1 MNALQLLK
9 FLVSTPSVSGDE
21 AKIADDLSAILSKK
35 GFRIQREGNSIWW
48 TLGKNERPHMVLLSH
63 LDTVPPCAGWNSSPF
78 EPQLEDGKLIGLGAN
93 DAKGSVAAMIM
104 AACEIQPEDFEG
116 SISFA
121 CVADEERGGEGIRAI
136 KPRLGQIDAALVGEP
151 TALQVCTSQRG
162 LLILRCTAYGK
173 AAHAAH
179 AHLGENAIHKAARDI
194 SRLAAVEFEA
204 HEGLGATRAQVTQ
217 ISGGLARNQLPDRCD
232 FFVDLRTT
240 PNLDHAAVIAEIGA
254 RLESEVTVH
263 SHRYEPVATNASELV
278 VRAALEVGDAS
289 EGVGSATTSDWA
301 FLKGIPAVKVGPGNT
316 NRSHRPNE
324 YLLLSE
330 LEAGAAF
337 YTEFVRTYFRMA
349 AAEEVVHV

>member
-1 MNALQLLK
+1 MNTAQLLE

-21 AKIADDLSAILSKK
+21 AKLANDLSTILSKE
-35 GFRIQREGNSIWW
+35 GFRIQREGNSIWCS
-48 TLGKNERPHMVLLSH
+48 LGKGERPHLVLLSH
-63 LDTVPPCAGWNSSPF
+63 LDTVPPCGGWDSPPF
-78 EPQLEDGKLIGLGAN
+78 KPHLEDGKLIGLGAN
-93 DAKGSVAAMIM
+93 DAK
-104 AACEIQPEDFEG
+104 
-116 SISFA
+116 
-121 CVADEERGGEGIRAI
+121 VADEERGGEGIRTI
-136 KPRLGQIDAALVGEP
+136 KPKLGQIDAALVGEP
-151 TALQVCTSQRG
+151 TGLQVCTSQRG
-162 LLILRCTAYGK
+162 LLILRCTAHGK

-204 HEGLGATRAQVTQ
+204 HEGLGATRAHVTQ
-217 ISGGLARNQLPDRCD
+217 ITGGLARNQVPDRCE

-278 VRAALEVGDAS
+278 VRAALEVAKAS
-289 EGVGSATTSDWA
+289 ASVGSATTSDWA
-301 FLKGIPAVKVGPGNT
+301 FLKGIPAVKIGPGNT

-330 LEAGAAF
+330 LEAGATF
-337 YTEFVRTYFRMA
+337 YSRFVHTYFRMA
-349 AAEEVVHV
+349 AAEVVHV

>member
-1 MNALQLLK
+1 MNAAQLLE

-21 AKIADDLSAILSKK
+21 VTIADNLSGILSEE
-35 GFRIQREGNSIWW
+35 GFRIQREGNNIWW
-48 TLGKNERPHMVLLSH
+48 TLGKGGRPHLVLLSH
-63 LDTVPPCAGWNSSPF
+63 LDTVPPCAGWKIHPF
-78 EPQLEDGKLIGLGAN
+78 KPQVEDGKLIGLGAN

-104 AACEIQPEDFEG
+104 AAREIQHGDFEG
-116 SISFA
+116 SITFA
-121 CVADEERGGEGIRAI
+121 FVADEERGGEGIRTI
-136 KPRLGQIDAALVGEP
+136 KPKLGQIDAALVGEP
-151 TALQVCTSQRG
+151 TGLQVCTAQRG
-162 LLILRCTAYGK
+162 LLILRCTAHGK

-204 HEGLGATRAQVTQ
+204 HEDLGATRAHVTQ
-217 ISGGLARNQLPDRCD
+217 ITGGLARNQVPDRCE

-240 PNLDHAAVIAEIGA
+240 PNLDHAAVIAEIGV

-278 VRAALEVGDAS
+278 VRAALEVAKAS
-289 EGVGSATTSDWA
+289 ASIGSATTSDWA

-330 LEAGAAF
+330 LKAGATF
-337 YTEFVRTYFRMA
+337 YSRFVHTYFRMA
-349 AAEEVVHV
+349 GAEVVHV